1 MNEMDKSVRYRLRIL
16 AVIALSMFAA
26 LTARLWYLQILS
38 GEEAAAVAETNILRE
53 IRVPALRGRILDIDG
68 NTLVGNRL
76 TTMVTINRREFEEAK
91 LTEDQRLEMLTE
103 IAVEVN
109 RSGLLFKV
117 SDIEEALADPS
128 FTRYDDIPVA
138 TDVDEEL
145 LIYFGERPEKF
156 PGVEVVD
163 STVRSYLYGDLA
175 GHILGWVGP
184 INDREYQSRKPPP
197 NKAYGLRDEIGK
209 AGIELMF
216 EDDLR
221 GVAGRRVV
229 EVDRLG
235 QIVREREDLFIA
247 PIPGDDV
254 YLTIDIDVQSLLE
267 RQLERTIFSQR
278 EQSPEKK
285 EDDEEDPIPYDV
297 PGGASV
303 IIDPTNGNIVAI
315 ASYPKFDPNDSI
327 GGFTRDQWASLND
340 PLNDLPMLNRAI
352 QGEYAP
358 GSTFKLFTAH
368 AAWHEGVFGVGL
380 VKNAD
385 ELWDDPGY
393 YRLQSCVGDVV
404 GSASAGGCIFRNA
417 NDAPYPQI
425 DLIRAITVSSDVY
438 FYTIGESI
446 YINPVHNETGIQD
459 AAREY
464 GMGFESG
471 IALPFEQSG
480 FLPTP
485 ENRRER
491 HEDNPLAF
499 PTGDWY
505 PGDNVNT
512 SIGQGD
518 VLVTPL
524 QLTNAYATFANNGVL
539 RSPNIALKVVTQT
552 GETIREF
559 DERILGEVEIDPEFY
574 SRALEGLLGVTTD
587 EDGTGYDAFNT
598 RNYDGVFFPL
608 EESPVAGKTGTAE
621 VRGKADTAVFAAF
634 GPVDEPQFAI
644 SVFLEEAG
652 FGSRSAAPLVARVME
667 KLVTGTV
674 EEAPTAA
681 VSYARSAALP
691 LCLEWLEWLDS
702 DQLSN
707 VGGSNSAVGADTG
720 PVLEANGEVRVR
732 GEVIDC
738 TALLEDNGIT
748 VSIQ

>member
-1 MNEMDKSVRYRLRIL
+1 MDKTFRYRLRIL

-26 LTARLWYLQILS
+26 LTARLWFLQVLS

-53 IRVPALRGRILDIDG
+53 IRVPALRGNILDVEG
-68 NTLVGNRL
+68 RTLVGNRL
-76 TTMVTINRREFEEAK
+76 TTMVTINRRELEEAE
-91 LTEDQRLEMLTE
+91 LTEDERLEMLTE

-109 RSGLLFKV
+109 RSGLLLKV
-117 SDIEEALADPS
+117 TDIESALSDPS
-128 FTRYDDIPVA
+128 FTRYDDIPIA

-175 GHILGWVGP
+175 GHVLGWVGP
-184 INDREYQSRKPPP
+184 INDREYETRRPPP
-197 NKAYGLRDEIGK
+197 NKAYGIRDEIGK

-254 YLTIDIDVQSLLE
+254 YLTIDIDLQYLLE
-267 RQLERTIFSQR
+267 QQLERTIFSQR
-278 EQSPEKK
+278 EVEPEKD
-285 EDDEEDPIPYDV
+285 EDEEEDPLPFDV

-303 IIDPTNGNIVAI
+303 ILDPRNGDVLAVT
-315 ASYPKFDPNDSI
+315 SYPKFDPNDSI
-327 GGFTRDQWASLND
+327 GGFSREQWESLND
-340 PLNDLPMLNRAI
+340 PLNDLPMFNRAV

-368 AAWHEGVFGVGL
+368 AAWHENVFGVGL
-380 VKNAD
+380 VKDAD

-393 YRLQSCVGDVV
+393 YRLQSCVGDTND
-404 GSASAGGCIFRNA
+404 SASAGGCMFRNA

-425 DLIRAITVSSDVY
+425 DLVRAITVSSDVY

-446 YINPVHNETGIQD
+446 YINPLHNETGIQD
-459 AAREY
+459 AAAAY
-464 GMGFESG
+464 GMGSESG
-471 IALPFEQSG
+471 IALPYEQAG

-485 ENRRER
+485 QNRQER
-491 HEDNPLAF
+491 HENNPIAF
-499 PTGDWY
+499 PNGEWY

-524 QLTNAYATFANNGVL
+524 QLANAYATFANNGTL
-539 RSPNIALKVVTQT
+539 RSPNIALRVETQT
-552 GETIREF
+552 GELVREF
-559 DERILGEVEIDPEFY
+559 GERVLGEVEIDPEFRT
-574 SRALEGLLGVTTD
+574 RALEGLLGVTTD
-587 EDGTGYDAFNT
+587 EDGTGYDAFNS
-598 RNYDGVFFPL
+598 RNFDGVFFPL
-608 EESPVAGKTGTAE
+608 ADSPVAGKTGTAE

-634 GPVDEPQFAI
+634 GPVEEPAYVMVTI
-644 SVFLEEAG
+644 LEEAG
-652 FGSRSAAPLVARVME
+652 FGSRSAAPQVARVL
-667 KLVTGTV
+667 KQIATDSV
-674 EEAPTAA
+674 EDAPTAA

-691 LCLEWLEWLDS
+691 LCLEWLEWLS
-702 DQLSN
+702 TDQLSN
-707 VGGSNSAVGADTG
+707 VGSSNSNSESG

-732 GEVIDC
+732 GEVINC
-738 TALLEDNGIT
+738 EELLLDNGIT

>member
-1 MNEMDKSVRYRLRIL
+1 MDKTFRYRLRIL

-26 LTARLWYLQILS
+26 LTARLWFLQVLS

-53 IRVPALRGRILDIDG
+53 IRVPALRGNILDVEG
-68 NTLVGNRL
+68 RTLVGNRL
-76 TTMVTINRREFEEAK
+76 TTMVTINRRELEEAE
-91 LTEDQRLEMLTE
+91 LTEDERLEMLTE

-109 RSGLLFKV
+109 RSGLLLKV
-117 SDIEEALADPS
+117 TDIESALSDPS
-128 FTRYDDIPVA
+128 FTRYDDIPIA

-175 GHILGWVGP
+175 GHVLGWVGP
-184 INDREYQSRKPPP
+184 INDREYETRRPPP
-197 NKAYGLRDEIGK
+197 NKAYGIRDEIGK

-254 YLTIDIDVQSLLE
+254 YLTIDIDLQYLLE
-267 RQLERTIFSQR
+267 QQLERTIFSQR
-278 EQSPEKK
+278 EVEPEKD
-285 EDDEEDPIPYDV
+285 EDEEEDPLPFDV

-303 IIDPTNGNIVAI
+303 ILDPRNGDVLAVT
-315 ASYPKFDPNDSI
+315 SYPKFDPNDSI
-327 GGFTRDQWASLND
+327 GGFSREQWESLND
-340 PLNDLPMLNRAI
+340 PLNDLPMFNRAV

-368 AAWHEGVFGVGL
+368 AAWHENVFGVGL
-380 VKNAD
+380 VKDAD

-393 YRLQSCVGDVV
+393 YRLQSCVGDTND
-404 GSASAGGCIFRNA
+404 SASAGGCMFRNA

-425 DLIRAITVSSDVY
+425 DLVRAITVSSDVY

-446 YINPVHNETGIQD
+446 YINPLHNETGIQD
-459 AAREY
+459 AAAAY
-464 GMGFESG
+464 GMGSETG
-471 IALPFEQSG
+471 IALPYEQAG

-485 ENRRER
+485 QNRQER
-491 HEDNPLAF
+491 HENNPIAF
-499 PTGDWY
+499 PNGEWY

-524 QLTNAYATFANNGVL
+524 QLANAYATFANNGTL
-539 RSPNIALKVVTQT
+539 RSPNIALRVETQT
-552 GETIREF
+552 GELVREF
-559 DERILGEVEIDPEFY
+559 GERVLGEIEIDPEFRT
-574 SRALEGLLGVTTD
+574 RALEGLLGVTTD
-587 EDGTGYDAFNT
+587 EDGTGYDAFNS
-598 RNYDGVFFPL
+598 RNFDGVFFPL
-608 EESPVAGKTGTAE
+608 ADSPVAGKTGTAE

-634 GPVDEPQFAI
+634 GPVEEPAYVMVTI
-644 SVFLEEAG
+644 LEEAG
-652 FGSRSAAPLVARVME
+652 FGSRSAAPQVARVL
-667 KLVTGTV
+667 KQIATDSV
-674 EEAPTAA
+674 EDAPTAA

-691 LCLEWLEWLDS
+691 LCLEWLEWLS
-702 DQLSN
+702 TDQLSN
-707 VGGSNSAVGADTG
+707 VGSSNSNSESG

-732 GEVIDC
+732 GEVINC
-738 TALLEDNGIT
+738 EELLLDNGIT
-748 VSIQ
+748 VSIP

>member
-1 MNEMDKSVRYRLRIL
+1 MDKTFRYRLRIL

-26 LTARLWYLQILS
+26 LTARLWFLQVLS

-53 IRVPALRGRILDIDG
+53 IRVPALRGNILDVEG
-68 NTLVGNRL
+68 RTLVGNRL
-76 TTMVTINRREFEEAK
+76 TTMVTINRRELEEAE
-91 LTEDQRLEMLTE
+91 LTEDERLEMLTE

-109 RSGLLFKV
+109 RSGLLLKV
-117 SDIEEALADPS
+117 TDIESALSDPS
-128 FTRYDDIPVA
+128 FTRYDDIPIA

-175 GHILGWVGP
+175 GHVLGWVGP
-184 INDREYQSRKPPP
+184 INDREYETRRPPP
-197 NKAYGLRDEIGK
+197 NKAYGIRDEIGK

-254 YLTIDIDVQSLLE
+254 YLTIDIDLQYLLE
-267 RQLERTIFSQR
+267 QQLERTIFSQR
-278 EQSPEKK
+278 EVEPEKD
-285 EDDEEDPIPYDV
+285 EDEEEDPLPFDV

-303 IIDPTNGNIVAI
+303 ILDPRNGDVLAI
-315 ASYPKFDPNDSI
+315 TSYPKFDPNDSI
-327 GGFTRDQWASLND
+327 GGFSREQWESLND
-340 PLNDLPMLNRAI
+340 PLNDLPMFNRAV

-368 AAWHEGVFGVGL
+368 AAWHENVFGVGL
-380 VKNAD
+380 VKDAD

-393 YRLQSCVGDVV
+393 YRLQSCVGDTND
-404 GSASAGGCIFRNA
+404 SASAGGCMFRNA

-425 DLIRAITVSSDVY
+425 DLVRAITVSSDVY

-446 YINPVHNETGIQD
+446 YINPLHNETGIQD
-459 AAREY
+459 AAAAY
-464 GMGFESG
+464 GMGSETG
-471 IALPFEQSG
+471 IALPYEQAG

-485 ENRRER
+485 QNRQER
-491 HEDNPLAF
+491 HENNPIAF
-499 PTGDWY
+499 PNGEWY

-524 QLTNAYATFANNGVL
+524 QLANAYATFANNGTL
-539 RSPNIALKVVTQT
+539 RSPNIALRVETQT
-552 GETIREF
+552 GELVREF
-559 DERILGEVEIDPEFY
+559 GERVLGEVEIDPEFRT
-574 SRALEGLLGVTTD
+574 RALEGLLGVTTD
-587 EDGTGYDAFNT
+587 EDGTGYDAFNS
-598 RNYDGVFFPL
+598 RNFDGVFFPL
-608 EESPVAGKTGTAE
+608 ADSPVAGKTGTAE

-634 GPVDEPQFAI
+634 GPVEEPAYVMVTI
-644 SVFLEEAG
+644 LEEAG
-652 FGSRSAAPLVARVME
+652 FGSRSAAPQVARVL
-667 KLVTGTV
+667 KQIATDSV
-674 EEAPTAA
+674 EDAPTAA

-691 LCLEWLEWLDS
+691 LCLEWLEWLS
-702 DQLSN
+702 TDQLSN
-707 VGGSNSAVGADTG
+707 VGSSNSNSESG

-732 GEVIDC
+732 GEVINC
-738 TALLEDNGIT
+738 EELLLDNGIT

>member
-1 MNEMDKSVRYRLRIL
+1 MNEMDKNVRYRLRIL
-16 AVIALSMFAA
+16 AVIALAMFAA

-156 PGVEVVD
+156 PGIEVVD

-184 INDREYQSRKPPP
+184 INDREYESRKPPP

-315 ASYPKFDPNDSI
+315 AS
-327 GGFTRDQWASLND
+327 
-340 PLNDLPMLNRAI
+340 
-352 QGEYAP
+352 
-358 GSTFKLFTAH
+358 
-368 AAWHEGVFGVGL
+368 
-380 VKNAD
+380 
-385 ELWDDPGY
+385 
-393 YRLQSCVGDVV
+393 
-404 GSASAGGCIFRNA
+404 
-417 NDAPYPQI
+417 
-425 DLIRAITVSSDVY
+425 
-438 FYTIGESI
+438 
-446 YINPVHNETGIQD
+446 
-459 AAREY
+459 
-464 GMGFESG
+464 
-471 IALPFEQSG
+471 
-480 FLPTP
+480 
-485 ENRRER
+485 
-491 HEDNPLAF
+491 
-499 PTGDWY
+499 
-505 PGDNVNT
+505 
-512 SIGQGD
+512 
-518 VLVTPL
+518 
-524 QLTNAYATFANNGVL
+524 
-539 RSPNIALKVVTQT
+539 
-552 GETIREF
+552 
-559 DERILGEVEIDPEFY
+559 
-574 SRALEGLLGVTTD
+574 
-587 EDGTGYDAFNT
+587 
-598 RNYDGVFFPL
+598 
-608 EESPVAGKTGTAE
+608 
-621 VRGKADTAVFAAF
+621 
-634 GPVDEPQFAI
+634 
-644 SVFLEEAG
+644 
-652 FGSRSAAPLVARVME
+652 
-667 KLVTGTV
+667 
-674 EEAPTAA
+674 
-681 VSYARSAALP
+681 
-691 LCLEWLEWLDS
+691 
-702 DQLSN
+702 
-707 VGGSNSAVGADTG
+707 
-720 PVLEANGEVRVR
+720 
-732 GEVIDC
+732 
-738 TALLEDNGIT
+738 
-748 VSIQ
+748 

>member
-156 PGVEVVD
+156 PGIKVVD

-184 INDREYQSRKPPP
+184 INDREYESRKPPP

-327 GGFTRDQWASLND
+327 GGFTRDEWASLND

-446 YINPVHNETGIQD
+446 YINPIHNETGIQD

-552 GETIREF
+552 GETVREF

-634 GPVDEPQFAI
+634 GPVDEPRFAM

-652 FGSRSAAPLVARVME
+652 FGSRSAAPFVARVME

>member
-1 MNEMDKSVRYRLRIL
+1 
-16 AVIALSMFAA
+16 
-26 LTARLWYLQILS
+26 
-38 GEEAAAVAETNILRE
+38 
-53 IRVPALRGRILDIDG
+53 
-68 NTLVGNRL
+68 
-76 TTMVTINRREFEEAK
+76 
-91 LTEDQRLEMLTE
+91 
-103 IAVEVN
+103 
-109 RSGLLFKV
+109 
-117 SDIEEALADPS
+117 
-128 FTRYDDIPVA
+128 
-138 TDVDEEL
+138 
-145 LIYFGERPEKF
+145 
-156 PGVEVVD
+156 
-163 STVRSYLYGDLA
+163 
-175 GHILGWVGP
+175 
-184 INDREYQSRKPPP
+184 
-197 NKAYGLRDEIGK
+197 
-209 AGIELMF
+209 
-216 EDDLR
+216 
-221 GVAGRRVV
+221 
-229 EVDRLG
+229 
-235 QIVREREDLFIA
+235 
-247 PIPGDDV
+247 
-254 YLTIDIDVQSLLE
+254 
-267 RQLERTIFSQR
+267 
-278 EQSPEKK
+278 
-285 EDDEEDPIPYDV
+285 
-297 PGGASV
+297 
-303 IIDPTNGNIVAI
+303 
-315 ASYPKFDPNDSI
+315 
-327 GGFTRDQWASLND
+327 
-340 PLNDLPMLNRAI
+340 
-352 QGEYAP
+352 
-358 GSTFKLFTAH
+358 
-368 AAWHEGVFGVGL
+368 
-380 VKNAD
+380 
-385 ELWDDPGY
+385 
-393 YRLQSCVGDVV
+393 
-404 GSASAGGCIFRNA
+404 
-417 NDAPYPQI
+417 
-425 DLIRAITVSSDVY
+425 
-438 FYTIGESI
+438 
-446 YINPVHNETGIQD
+446 
-459 AAREY
+459 
-464 GMGFESG
+464 MGFESG

-552 GETIREF
+552 GETVREF

>member
-327 GGFTRDQWASLND
+327 GGFTRDEWASLND

-464 GMGFESG
+464 GMGFETG

-552 GETIREF
+552 GETVREF

-634 GPVDEPQFAI
+634 GPVDEPRFAM

-652 FGSRSAAPLVARVME
+652 FGSRSAAPFVARVME

>member
-1 MNEMDKSVRYRLRIL
+1 MDKTFRYRLRIL

-26 LTARLWYLQILS
+26 LTARLWFLQVLS

-53 IRVPALRGRILDIDG
+53 IRVPALRGNILDVEG
-68 NTLVGNRL
+68 RTLVGNRL
-76 TTMVTINRREFEEAK
+76 TTMVTINRRELEEAE
-91 LTEDQRLEMLTE
+91 LTEDERLEMLTE

-109 RSGLLFKV
+109 RSGLLLKV
-117 SDIEEALADPS
+117 TDIESALSDPS
-128 FTRYDDIPVA
+128 FTRYDDIPIA

-175 GHILGWVGP
+175 GHVLGWVGP
-184 INDREYQSRKPPP
+184 INDREYETRRPPP
-197 NKAYGLRDEIGK
+197 NKAYGIRDEIGK

-254 YLTIDIDVQSLLE
+254 YLTIDIDLQYLLE
-267 RQLERTIFSQR
+267 QQLERTIFSQR
-278 EQSPEKK
+278 EVEPEKD
-285 EDDEEDPIPYDV
+285 EDEEEDPLPFDV

-303 IIDPTNGNIVAI
+303 ILDPRNGDVLAVT
-315 ASYPKFDPNDSI
+315 SYPKFDPNDSI
-327 GGFTRDQWASLND
+327 GGFSREQWESLND
-340 PLNDLPMLNRAI
+340 PLNDLPMFNRAV

-368 AAWHEGVFGVGL
+368 AAWHENVFGVGL
-380 VKNAD
+380 VKDAD

-393 YRLQSCVGDVV
+393 YRLQSCVGDTND
-404 GSASAGGCIFRNA
+404 SASAGGCMFRNA

-425 DLIRAITVSSDVY
+425 DLVRAITVSSDVY

-446 YINPVHNETGIQD
+446 YINPLHNETGIQD
-459 AAREY
+459 AAAAY
-464 GMGFESG
+464 GMGSETG
-471 IALPFEQSG
+471 IALPYEQAG

-485 ENRRER
+485 QNRQER
-491 HEDNPLAF
+491 HENNPIAF
-499 PTGDWY
+499 PNGEWY

-524 QLTNAYATFANNGVL
+524 QLANAYATFANNGTL
-539 RSPNIALKVVTQT
+539 RSPNIALRVETQT
-552 GETIREF
+552 GELVREF
-559 DERILGEVEIDPEFY
+559 GERVLGEVEIDPEFRT
-574 SRALEGLLGVTTD
+574 RALEGLLGVTTD
-587 EDGTGYDAFNT
+587 EDGTGYDAFNS
-598 RNYDGVFFPL
+598 RNFDGVFFPL
-608 EESPVAGKTGTAE
+608 ADSPVAGKTGTAE

-634 GPVDEPQFAI
+634 GPVEEPAYVMVTI
-644 SVFLEEAG
+644 LEEAG
-652 FGSRSAAPLVARVME
+652 FGSRSAAPQVARVL
-667 KLVTGTV
+667 KQIATDSV
-674 EEAPTAA
+674 EDAPTAA

-691 LCLEWLEWLDS
+691 LCLEWLEWLS
-702 DQLSN
+702 TDQLSN
-707 VGGSNSAVGADTG
+707 VGSSNSNSESG

-732 GEVIDC
+732 GEVINC
-738 TALLEDNGIT
+738 EELLLDNGIT

>member
-1 MNEMDKSVRYRLRIL
+1 MDKTFRYRLRIL

-26 LTARLWYLQILS
+26 LTARLWFLQVLS

-53 IRVPALRGRILDIDG
+53 IRVPALRGNILDVEG
-68 NTLVGNRL
+68 RTLVGNRL
-76 TTMVTINRREFEEAK
+76 TTMVTINRRELEEAE
-91 LTEDQRLEMLTE
+91 LTEDERLEMLTE

-109 RSGLLFKV
+109 RSGLLLKV
-117 SDIEEALADPS
+117 TDIESALSDPS
-128 FTRYDDIPVA
+128 FTRYDDIPIA

-156 PGVEVVD
+156 PGVKVVD

-175 GHILGWVGP
+175 GHVLGWVGP
-184 INDREYQSRKPPP
+184 INDREYETRRPPP
-197 NKAYGLRDEIGK
+197 NKAYGIRDEIGK

-254 YLTIDIDVQSLLE
+254 YLTIDIDLQYLLE
-267 RQLERTIFSQR
+267 QQLERTIFSQR
-278 EQSPEKK
+278 EVEPEKD
-285 EDDEEDPIPYDV
+285 EDEEEDPLPFDV

-303 IIDPTNGNIVAI
+303 ILDPRNGDVLAVT
-315 ASYPKFDPNDSI
+315 SYPKFDPNDSI
-327 GGFTRDQWASLND
+327 GGFSREQWESLND
-340 PLNDLPMLNRAI
+340 PLNDLPMFNRAV

-368 AAWHEGVFGVGL
+368 AAWHENVFGVGL
-380 VKNAD
+380 VKDAD

-393 YRLQSCVGDVV
+393 YRLQSCVGDTND
-404 GSASAGGCIFRNA
+404 SASAGGCMFRNA

-425 DLIRAITVSSDVY
+425 DLVRAITVSSDVY

-446 YINPVHNETGIQD
+446 YINPLHNETGIQD
-459 AAREY
+459 AAAAY
-464 GMGFESG
+464 GMGSETG
-471 IALPFEQSG
+471 IALPYEQAG

-485 ENRRER
+485 QNRQER
-491 HEDNPLAF
+491 HENNPIAF
-499 PTGDWY
+499 PNGEWY

-524 QLTNAYATFANNGVL
+524 QLANAYATFANNGTL
-539 RSPNIALKVVTQT
+539 RSPNIALRVETQT
-552 GETIREF
+552 GELVREF
-559 DERILGEVEIDPEFY
+559 GERVLGEVEIDPEFRT
-574 SRALEGLLGVTTD
+574 RALEGLLGVTTD
-587 EDGTGYDAFNT
+587 EDGTGYDAFNS
-598 RNYDGVFFPL
+598 RNFDGVFFPL
-608 EESPVAGKTGTAE
+608 ADSPVAGKTGTAE

-634 GPVDEPQFAI
+634 GPVEEPAYVMVTI
-644 SVFLEEAG
+644 LEEAG
-652 FGSRSAAPLVARVME
+652 FGSRSAAPQVARVL
-667 KLVTGTV
+667 KQIATDSV
-674 EEAPTAA
+674 EDAPTAA

-691 LCLEWLEWLDS
+691 LCLEWLEWLS
-702 DQLSN
+702 TDQLSN
-707 VGGSNSAVGADTG
+707 VGSSNSNSESG

-732 GEVIDC
+732 GEVINC
-738 TALLEDNGIT
+738 EELLLDNGIT

>member
-1 MNEMDKSVRYRLRIL
+1 MDKTFRYRLRIL

-26 LTARLWYLQILS
+26 LTARLWFLQVLS

-53 IRVPALRGRILDIDG
+53 IRVPALRGNILDVEG
-68 NTLVGNRL
+68 RTLVGNRL
-76 TTMVTINRREFEEAK
+76 TTMVTINRRELEEAE
-91 LTEDQRLEMLTE
+91 LTEDERLEMLTE

-109 RSGLLFKV
+109 RSGLLLKV
-117 SDIEEALADPS
+117 TDIESALSDPS
-128 FTRYDDIPVA
+128 FTRYDDIPIA

-175 GHILGWVGP
+175 GHVLGWVGP
-184 INDREYQSRKPPP
+184 INDREYETRRPPP
-197 NKAYGLRDEIGK
+197 NKAYGIRDEIGK

-254 YLTIDIDVQSLLE
+254 YLTIDIDLQYLLE
-267 RQLERTIFSQR
+267 QQLERTIFSQR
-278 EQSPEKK
+278 EVEPEKD
-285 EDDEEDPIPYDV
+285 EDEEEDPLPFDV

-303 IIDPTNGNIVAI
+303 ILDPRNGDVLAVT
-315 ASYPKFDPNDSI
+315 SYPKFDPNDSI
-327 GGFTRDQWASLND
+327 GGFSREQWESLND
-340 PLNDLPMLNRAI
+340 PLNDLPMFNRAV

-368 AAWHEGVFGVGL
+368 AAWHENVFGVGL
-380 VKNAD
+380 VKDAD

-393 YRLQSCVGDVV
+393 YRLQSCVGDTND
-404 GSASAGGCIFRNA
+404 SASAGGCMFRNA

-425 DLIRAITVSSDVY
+425 DLVRAITVSSDVY

-446 YINPVHNETGIQD
+446 YINPLHNETGIQD
-459 AAREY
+459 AAAAY
-464 GMGFESG
+464 GMGSETG
-471 IALPFEQSG
+471 IALPYEQAG

-485 ENRRER
+485 QNRQER
-491 HEDNPLAF
+491 HENNPIAF
-499 PTGDWY
+499 PNGEWY

-524 QLTNAYATFANNGVL
+524 QLANAYATFANNGTL
-539 RSPNIALKVVTQT
+539 RSPNIALRVETQT
-552 GETIREF
+552 GELVREF
-559 DERILGEVEIDPEFY
+559 GERVLGEIEIDPEFRT
-574 SRALEGLLGVTTD
+574 RALEGLLGVTTD
-587 EDGTGYDAFNT
+587 EDGTGYDAFNS
-598 RNYDGVFFPL
+598 RNFDGVFFPL
-608 EESPVAGKTGTAE
+608 ADSPVAGKTGTAE
-621 VRGKADTAVFAAF
+621 VRGKADSAVFAAF
-634 GPVDEPQFAI
+634 GPVEEPAYVMVTI
-644 SVFLEEAG
+644 LEEAG
-652 FGSRSAAPLVARVME
+652 FGSRSAAPQVARVL
-667 KLVTGTV
+667 KQIATDSV
-674 EEAPTAA
+674 EDAPTAA

-691 LCLEWLEWLDS
+691 LCLEWLEWLS
-702 DQLSN
+702 TDQLSN
-707 VGGSNSAVGADTG
+707 VGSSNSNSESG

-732 GEVIDC
+732 GEVINC
-738 TALLEDNGIT
+738 EELLLDNGIT

>member
-327 GGFTRDQWASLND
+327 GGFTRDEWASLND

-464 GMGFESG
+464 GMGFETG

-491 HEDNPLAF
+491 HEANPLAF

>member
-1 MNEMDKSVRYRLRIL
+1 
-16 AVIALSMFAA
+16 MFAA
-26 LTARLWYLQILS
+26 LTARLWFLQVLS

-53 IRVPALRGRILDIDG
+53 IRVPALRGNILDVEG
-68 NTLVGNRL
+68 RTLVGNRL
-76 TTMVTINRREFEEAK
+76 TTMVTINRRELEEAE
-91 LTEDQRLEMLTE
+91 LTEDERLEMLTE

-109 RSGLLFKV
+109 RSGLLLKV
-117 SDIEEALADPS
+117 SDIESALSDPS
-128 FTRYDDIPVA
+128 FTRYDDIPIA

-175 GHILGWVGP
+175 GHVLGWVGP
-184 INDREYQSRKPPP
+184 INDREYQTRRPPP
-197 NKAYGLRDEIGK
+197 NKAYGIRDEIGK

-254 YLTIDIDVQSLLE
+254 YLTIDIDLQYLLE
-267 RQLERTIFSQR
+267 QQLERTIFSQR
-278 EQSPEKK
+278 EVEPEKD
-285 EDDEEDPIPYDV
+285 EDDEEDPLPFDV

-303 IIDPTNGNIVAI
+303 ILDPRNGDVLAI

-327 GGFTRDQWASLND
+327 GGFSREQWESLND
-340 PLNDLPMLNRAI
+340 PLNDLPMFNRAV

-368 AAWHEGVFGVGL
+368 AAWHENVFGVGL
-380 VKNAD
+380 VKDAD

-393 YRLQSCVGDVV
+393 YRLQSCVGDTND
-404 GSASAGGCIFRNA
+404 SASAGGCMFRNA

-425 DLIRAITVSSDVY
+425 DLVRAITVSSDVY

-446 YINPVHNETGIQD
+446 YINPLHNETGIQD
-459 AAREY
+459 AAAEY
-464 GMGFESG
+464 GMGSESG
-471 IALPFEQSG
+471 IALPYEQAG

-485 ENRRER
+485 QNRLER
-491 HEDNPLAF
+491 HENNPIAF
-499 PTGDWY
+499 PNGEWY

-524 QLTNAYATFANNGVL
+524 QLANAYATFANNGTL
-539 RSPNIALKVVTQT
+539 RSPNIALRVETQT
-552 GETIREF
+552 GELIREF
-559 DERILGEVEIDPEFY
+559 GERILGEVEIDPEFRI
-574 SRALEGLLGVTTD
+574 RALEGLLGVTTD
-587 EDGTGYDAFNT
+587 EDGTGYDAFNS
-598 RNYDGVFFPL
+598 RNFDGVFFPL
-608 EESPVAGKTGTAE
+608 ADSSVAGKTGTAE
-621 VRGKADTAVFAAF
+621 VRGKADSALFAAF
-634 GPVDEPQFAI
+634 GPVEEPAY
-644 SVFLEEAG
+644 VMVAVLEEAG
-652 FGSRSAAPLVARVME
+652 FGSRSAAPLVARVL
-667 KLVTGTV
+667 KQIATNSV
-674 EEAPTAA
+674 EDAPTAS

-691 LCLEWLEWLDS
+691 LCLEWLEWLSTDR
-702 DQLSN
+702 LSN
-707 VGGSNSAVGADTG
+707 VGSSNSDSETG

-732 GEVIDC
+732 GEVINC
-738 TALLEDNGIT
+738 EELLLDNGVT

>member
-1 MNEMDKSVRYRLRIL
+1 MDKNVRYRLRIL
-16 AVIALSMFAA
+16 AVVALSMFAA
-26 LTARLWYLQILS
+26 LTARLWYLQVLA

-53 IRVPALRGRILDIDG
+53 ITVPALRGRILDSEG
-68 NTLVGNRL
+68 RTLVGNRL
-76 TTMVTINRREFEEAK
+76 TTMVTVNRRELEEAK
-91 LTEDQRLEMLTE
+91 LTDDERKEMLTE

-109 RSGLLFKV
+109 RSGLLLKV
-117 SDIEEALADPS
+117 TDIEEAIADPS
-128 FTRYDDIPVA
+128 YSRYDDIPIA

-156 PGVEVVD
+156 PGVGVVD

-184 INDREYQSRKPPP
+184 INDREYENRKPPE

-209 AGIELMF
+209 AGVELMF

-221 GVAGRRVV
+221 GVSGRRVV

-235 QIVREREDLFIA
+235 QVVREREDLFIA

-254 YLTIDIDVQSLLE
+254 YLTIDIDIQSLLE

-278 EQSPEKK
+278 EERPEKK
-285 EDDEEDPIPYDV
+285 EDEEEDPLPYDV

-303 IIDPTNGNIVAI
+303 IMDPSNGNILAI
-315 ASYPKFDPNDSI
+315 TSYPRFDPNDSI
-327 GGFTRDQWASLND
+327 GGFTREEWATLND

-380 VKNAD
+380 VKDAD

-393 YRLQSCVGDVV
+393 YRLQSCVGDVDD
-404 GSASAGGCIFRNA
+404 SASAGGCIFRNA

-425 DLIRAITVSSDVY
+425 DLVRAITVSSDVY

-446 YINPVHNETGIQD
+446 YINPLHNGNGIQE
-459 AAREY
+459 AANAY

-471 IALPFEQSG
+471 VALPFEQSG
-480 FLPTP
+480 FMPTP
-485 ENRRER
+485 ENRKDR
-491 HEDNPLAF
+491 HENNPIAF
-499 PTGDWY
+499 PTSDWY

-524 QLTNAYATFANNGVL
+524 QLTNAYATFANDGTL
-539 RSPNIALKVVTQT
+539 RSPNIALKVITQT
-552 GETIREF
+552 GEIVREF
-559 DERILGEVEIDPEFY
+559 GERILGEVQIDPEFR
-574 SRALEGLLGVTTD
+574 SRALDGLLGVTTD
-587 EDGTGYDAFNT
+587 EDGTGYDAFNS

-608 EESPVAGKTGTAE
+608 EESPIAGKTGTAE
-621 VRGKADTAVFAAF
+621 VRGKDDTAVFAAF
-634 GPVDEPQFAI
+634 GPIEEPLFAM

-667 KLVTGTV
+667 KLVTETV
-674 EEAPTAA
+674 EDAPTAA

-691 LCLEWLEWLDS
+691 LCMEWLEWLNS
-702 DQLSN
+702 DRLSN
-707 VGGSNSAVGADTG
+707 VGGNNSGIGADTG

-732 GEVIDC
+732 GEVINC
-738 TALLEDNGIT
+738 EELLLDNGIT
-748 VSIQ
+748 VNIQ

>member
-156 PGVEVVD
+156 PGIKVVD

-327 GGFTRDQWASLND
+327 GGFTRDEWASLND

>member
-1 MNEMDKSVRYRLRIL
+1 MDKTFRYRLRIL

-26 LTARLWYLQILS
+26 LTARLWFLQVLS

-53 IRVPALRGRILDIDG
+53 IRVPALRGNILDVEG
-68 NTLVGNRL
+68 RTLVGNRL
-76 TTMVTINRREFEEAK
+76 TTMVTINRRELEEAE
-91 LTEDQRLEMLTE
+91 LTEDERLEMLTE

-109 RSGLLFKV
+109 RSGLLLKV
-117 SDIEEALADPS
+117 TDIESALSDPS
-128 FTRYDDIPVA
+128 FTRYDDIPIA

-175 GHILGWVGP
+175 GHVLGWVGP
-184 INDREYQSRKPPP
+184 INDREYETRRPPP
-197 NKAYGLRDEIGK
+197 NKAYGIRDEIGK

-254 YLTIDIDVQSLLE
+254 YLTIDIDLQYLLE
-267 RQLERTIFSQR
+267 QQLERTIFSQR
-278 EQSPEKK
+278 EVEPEKD
-285 EDDEEDPIPYDV
+285 EDEEEDPLPFDV

-303 IIDPTNGNIVAI
+303 ILDPRNGDVLAVT
-315 ASYPKFDPNDSI
+315 SYPKFDPNDSI
-327 GGFTRDQWASLND
+327 GGFSREQWESLND
-340 PLNDLPMLNRAI
+340 PLNDLPMFNRAV

-368 AAWHEGVFGVGL
+368 AAWHENVFGVGL
-380 VKNAD
+380 VKDAD

-393 YRLQSCVGDVV
+393 YRLQSCVGDTND
-404 GSASAGGCIFRNA
+404 SASAGGCMFRNA

-425 DLIRAITVSSDVY
+425 DLVRAITVSSDVY

-446 YINPVHNETGIQD
+446 YINPLHNETGIQD
-459 AAREY
+459 AAAAY
-464 GMGFESG
+464 GMGSESG
-471 IALPFEQSG
+471 IALPYEQAG

-485 ENRRER
+485 QNRQER
-491 HEDNPLAF
+491 HENNPIAF
-499 PTGDWY
+499 PNGEWY

-524 QLTNAYATFANNGVL
+524 QLANAYATFANNGTL
-539 RSPNIALKVVTQT
+539 RSPNIALRVETQT
-552 GETIREF
+552 GELVREF
-559 DERILGEVEIDPEFY
+559 GERVLGEIEIDPEFRT
-574 SRALEGLLGVTTD
+574 RALEGLLGVTTD
-587 EDGTGYDAFNT
+587 EDGTGYDAFNS
-598 RNYDGVFFPL
+598 RNFDGVFFPL
-608 EESPVAGKTGTAE
+608 ADSPVAGKTGTAE

-634 GPVDEPQFAI
+634 GPVEEPAYVMVTI
-644 SVFLEEAG
+644 LEEAG
-652 FGSRSAAPLVARVME
+652 FGSRSAAPQVARVL
-667 KLVTGTV
+667 KQIATDSV
-674 EEAPTAA
+674 EDAPTAA

-691 LCLEWLEWLDS
+691 LCLEWLEWLS
-702 DQLSN
+702 TDQLSN
-707 VGGSNSAVGADTG
+707 VGSSNSNSESG

-732 GEVIDC
+732 GEVINC
-738 TALLEDNGIT
+738 EELLLDNGIT

>member
-1 MNEMDKSVRYRLRIL
+1 MDKTFRYRLRIL

-26 LTARLWYLQILS
+26 LTARLWFLQVLS

-53 IRVPALRGRILDIDG
+53 IRVPALRGNILDVEG
-68 NTLVGNRL
+68 RTLVGNRL
-76 TTMVTINRREFEEAK
+76 TTMVTINRRELEEAE
-91 LTEDQRLEMLTE
+91 LTEDERLEMLTE

-109 RSGLLFKV
+109 RSGLLLKV
-117 SDIEEALADPS
+117 SDIESALSDPS
-128 FTRYDDIPVA
+128 FTRYDDIPIA

-175 GHILGWVGP
+175 GHVLGWVGP
-184 INDREYQSRKPPP
+184 INDREYQTRRPPP
-197 NKAYGLRDEIGK
+197 NKAYGIRDEIGK

-254 YLTIDIDVQSLLE
+254 YLTIDIDLQYLLE
-267 RQLERTIFSQR
+267 QQLERTIFSQR
-278 EQSPEKK
+278 EVEPEKD
-285 EDDEEDPIPYDV
+285 EDEEEDPLPFDV

-303 IIDPTNGNIVAI
+303 ILDPRNGDVLAI

-327 GGFTRDQWASLND
+327 GGFSREQWESLND
-340 PLNDLPMLNRAI
+340 PLNDLPMFNRAV

-368 AAWHEGVFGVGL
+368 AAWHENVFGVGL
-380 VKNAD
+380 VKDAD

-393 YRLQSCVGDVV
+393 YRLQSCVGDTND
-404 GSASAGGCIFRNA
+404 SASAGGCMFRNA

-425 DLIRAITVSSDVY
+425 DLVRAITVSSDVY

-446 YINPVHNETGIQD
+446 YINPLHNETGIQD
-459 AAREY
+459 AAAEY
-464 GMGFESG
+464 GMGSESG
-471 IALPFEQSG
+471 IALPYEQAG

-485 ENRRER
+485 QNRLER
-491 HEDNPLAF
+491 HENNPIAF
-499 PTGDWY
+499 PNGEWY

-524 QLTNAYATFANNGVL
+524 QLANAYATFANNGTL
-539 RSPNIALKVVTQT
+539 RSPNIALRVETQT
-552 GETIREF
+552 GELIREF
-559 DERILGEVEIDPEFY
+559 GERILGEVEIDPEFRT
-574 SRALEGLLGVTTD
+574 RALEGLLGVTTD
-587 EDGTGYDAFNT
+587 EDGTGYDAFNS
-598 RNYDGVFFPL
+598 RNFDGVFFPL
-608 EESPVAGKTGTAE
+608 ADSPVAGKTGTAE
-621 VRGKADTAVFAAF
+621 VRGKADSALFAAF
-634 GPVDEPQFAI
+634 GPVEEPAY
-644 SVFLEEAG
+644 VMVTVLEEAG
-652 FGSRSAAPLVARVME
+652 FGSRSAAPLVARVL
-667 KLVTGTV
+667 KQIATNSV
-674 EEAPTAA
+674 EDAPTAS

-691 LCLEWLEWLDS
+691 LCLEWLEWLGTDR
-702 DQLSN
+702 LSN
-707 VGGSNSAVGADTG
+707 VGSSNSDSETG

-732 GEVIDC
+732 GEVINC
-738 TALLEDNGIT
+738 EELLLDNGVT
-748 VSIQ
+748 VSTQ

>member
-1 MNEMDKSVRYRLRIL
+1 
-16 AVIALSMFAA
+16 MFAA
-26 LTARLWYLQILS
+26 LTARLWFLQVLS

-53 IRVPALRGRILDIDG
+53 IRVPALRGNILDVEG
-68 NTLVGNRL
+68 RTLVGNRL
-76 TTMVTINRREFEEAK
+76 TTMVTINRRELEEAE
-91 LTEDQRLEMLTE
+91 LTEDERLEMLTE

-109 RSGLLFKV
+109 RSGLLLKV
-117 SDIEEALADPS
+117 SDIESALSDPS
-128 FTRYDDIPVA
+128 FTRYDDIPIA

-175 GHILGWVGP
+175 GHVLGWVGP
-184 INDREYQSRKPPP
+184 INDREYQTRRPPP
-197 NKAYGLRDEIGK
+197 NKAYGIRDEIGK

-254 YLTIDIDVQSLLE
+254 YLTIDIDLQYLLE
-267 RQLERTIFSQR
+267 QQLERTIFSQR
-278 EQSPEKK
+278 EVEPEKD
-285 EDDEEDPIPYDV
+285 EDEEEDPLPFDV

-303 IIDPTNGNIVAI
+303 ILDPRNGDVLAI

-327 GGFTRDQWASLND
+327 GGFSREQWESLND
-340 PLNDLPMLNRAI
+340 PLNDLPMFNRAV

-368 AAWHEGVFGVGL
+368 AAWHENVFGVGL
-380 VKNAD
+380 VKDAD

-393 YRLQSCVGDVV
+393 YRLQSCVGDTND
-404 GSASAGGCIFRNA
+404 SASAGGCMFRNA

-425 DLIRAITVSSDVY
+425 DLVRAITVSSDVY

-446 YINPVHNETGIQD
+446 YINPLHNETGIQD
-459 AAREY
+459 AAAEY
-464 GMGFESG
+464 GMGSESG
-471 IALPFEQSG
+471 IALPYEQAG

-485 ENRRER
+485 QNRLER
-491 HEDNPLAF
+491 HENNPIAF
-499 PTGDWY
+499 PNGEWY

-524 QLTNAYATFANNGVL
+524 QLANAYATFANNGTL
-539 RSPNIALKVVTQT
+539 RSPNIALRVETQT
-552 GETIREF
+552 GELIREF
-559 DERILGEVEIDPEFY
+559 GERILGEVEIDPEFRT
-574 SRALEGLLGVTTD
+574 RALEGLLGVTTD
-587 EDGTGYDAFNT
+587 EDGTGYDAFNS
-598 RNYDGVFFPL
+598 RNFDGVFFPL
-608 EESPVAGKTGTAE
+608 ADSPVAGKTGTAE
-621 VRGKADTAVFAAF
+621 VRGKADSALFAAF
-634 GPVDEPQFAI
+634 GPVEEPAY
-644 SVFLEEAG
+644 VMVTVLEEAG
-652 FGSRSAAPLVARVME
+652 FGSRSAAPLVARVL
-667 KLVTGTV
+667 KQIATNSV
-674 EEAPTAA
+674 EDAPTAS

-691 LCLEWLEWLDS
+691 LCLEWLEWLGTDR
-702 DQLSN
+702 LSN
-707 VGGSNSAVGADTG
+707 VGSSNSDSETG

-732 GEVIDC
+732 GEVINC
-738 TALLEDNGIT
+738 EELLLDNGVT
-748 VSIQ
+748 VSTQ

>member
-156 PGVEVVD
+156 PGIKVVD

-184 INDREYQSRKPPP
+184 INDREYESRKPPP

-315 ASYPKFDPNDSI
+315 ASFPKFDPNDSI
-327 GGFTRDQWASLND
+327 GGFTRDEWASLND

-438 FYTIGESI
+438 FYTIGESM
-446 YINPVHNETGIQD
+446 YINPIHNETGIQD

-552 GETIREF
+552 GETVREF

>member
-1 MNEMDKSVRYRLRIL
+1 
-16 AVIALSMFAA
+16 
-26 LTARLWYLQILS
+26 
-38 GEEAAAVAETNILRE
+38 
-53 IRVPALRGRILDIDG
+53 
-68 NTLVGNRL
+68 
-76 TTMVTINRREFEEAK
+76 
-91 LTEDQRLEMLTE
+91 
-103 IAVEVN
+103 
-109 RSGLLFKV
+109 
-117 SDIEEALADPS
+117 
-128 FTRYDDIPVA
+128 
-138 TDVDEEL
+138 
-145 LIYFGERPEKF
+145 
-156 PGVEVVD
+156 
-163 STVRSYLYGDLA
+163 
-175 GHILGWVGP
+175 
-184 INDREYQSRKPPP
+184 
-197 NKAYGLRDEIGK
+197 
-209 AGIELMF
+209 
-216 EDDLR
+216 
-221 GVAGRRVV
+221 
-229 EVDRLG
+229 
-235 QIVREREDLFIA
+235 
-247 PIPGDDV
+247 
-254 YLTIDIDVQSLLE
+254 
-267 RQLERTIFSQR
+267 
-278 EQSPEKK
+278 
-285 EDDEEDPIPYDV
+285 
-297 PGGASV
+297 
-303 IIDPTNGNIVAI
+303 
-315 ASYPKFDPNDSI
+315 
-327 GGFTRDQWASLND
+327 
-340 PLNDLPMLNRAI
+340 MLNRAI

-393 YRLQSCVGDVV
+393 YRLQSCVGDAE

-446 YINPVHNETGIQD
+446 YINPIHNETGIQD

-491 HEDNPLAF
+491 HEANPIAF

-524 QLTNAYATFANNGVL
+524 QLTNAYATFANNGIL
-539 RSPNIALKVVTQT
+539 RAPNIALKVVTQT
-552 GETIREF
+552 GEIVREF

-608 EESPVAGKTGTAE
+608 EDSPVAGKTGTAE

-634 GPVDEPQFAI
+634 GPVAEPKFAM

-667 KLVTGTV
+667 KLVTETV

-691 LCLEWLEWLDS
+691 LCIEWLEWLDS

-707 VGGSNSAVGADTG
+707 VGGINSALGTDTG

-738 TALLEDNGIT
+738 AVLLADNGIT
-748 VSIQ
+748 VSGQ

>member
-1 MNEMDKSVRYRLRIL
+1 
-16 AVIALSMFAA
+16 MFAA
-26 LTARLWYLQILS
+26 LTARLWFLQVLS

-53 IRVPALRGRILDIDG
+53 IRVPALRGNILDVEG
-68 NTLVGNRL
+68 RALVGNRL
-76 TTMVTINRREFEEAK
+76 TTMVTINRRELEEAE
-91 LTEDQRLEMLTE
+91 LTEDERLEMLTE

-109 RSGLLFKV
+109 RSGLLIKV
-117 SDIEEALADPS
+117 SDIESALSDPS
-128 FTRYDDIPVA
+128 FTRYDDIPIA

-175 GHILGWVGP
+175 GHVLGWVGP
-184 INDREYQSRKPPP
+184 INDREYQTRRPPP
-197 NKAYGLRDEIGK
+197 NKAYGIRDEIGK

-254 YLTIDIDVQSLLE
+254 YLTIDIDLQYLLE
-267 RQLERTIFSQR
+267 QQLERTIFSQR
-278 EQSPEKK
+278 EVEPEKD
-285 EDDEEDPIPYDV
+285 EDEEEDPLPFDV

-303 IIDPTNGNIVAI
+303 ILDPRNGDVLAI

-327 GGFTRDQWASLND
+327 GGFSREQWESLNN
-340 PLNDLPMLNRAI
+340 PLNDLPMFNRAV

-368 AAWHEGVFGVGL
+368 AAWHENVFGVGL
-380 VKNAD
+380 VKDAD

-393 YRLQSCVGDVV
+393 YRLQSCVGDAND
-404 GSASAGGCIFRNA
+404 SASAGGCMFRNA

-425 DLIRAITVSSDVY
+425 DLVRAITVSSDVY

-446 YINPVHNETGIQD
+446 YINPLHNETGIQD
-459 AAREY
+459 AAADY
-464 GMGFESG
+464 GMGSESG
-471 IALPFEQSG
+471 IALPYEQAG

-485 ENRRER
+485 QNRLER
-491 HEDNPLAF
+491 HENNPIAF
-499 PTGDWY
+499 PNGEWY

-524 QLTNAYATFANNGVL
+524 QLANAYATFANNGTL
-539 RSPNIALKVVTQT
+539 RSPNIALRVETQT
-552 GETIREF
+552 GELIREF
-559 DERILGEVEIDPEFY
+559 GERILGEVEIDPEFRI
-574 SRALEGLLGVTTD
+574 RALEGLLGVTTD
-587 EDGTGYDAFNT
+587 EDGTGYDAFNS
-598 RNYDGVFFPL
+598 RNFDGVFFPL
-608 EESPVAGKTGTAE
+608 ADSPVAGKTGTAE
-621 VRGKADTAVFAAF
+621 VRGKADSAIFAAF
-634 GPVDEPQFAI
+634 GPVEEPAYVMVTI
-644 SVFLEEAG
+644 LEEAG
-652 FGSRSAAPLVARVME
+652 FGSRSAAPHVARVLKQIATNSLE
-667 KLVTGTV
+667 D
-674 EEAPTAA
+674 APTAS

-691 LCLEWLEWLDS
+691 LCLEWLEWLSTDR
-702 DQLSN
+702 LSN
-707 VGGSNSAVGADTG
+707 VGSSNSDSETG

-732 GEVIDC
+732 GEVVNC
-738 TALLEDNGIT
+738 EELLLDNGVT
-748 VSIQ
+748 VGIQ

>member
-1 MNEMDKSVRYRLRIL
+1 MDKTFRYRLRIL

-26 LTARLWYLQILS
+26 LTARLWFLQVLS

-53 IRVPALRGRILDIDG
+53 IRVPALRGNILDVEG
-68 NTLVGNRL
+68 RTLVGNRL
-76 TTMVTINRREFEEAK
+76 TTMVTINRRELEEAE
-91 LTEDQRLEMLTE
+91 LTEDERLEMLTE

-109 RSGLLFKV
+109 RSGLLLKV
-117 SDIEEALADPS
+117 TDIESALSDPS
-128 FTRYDDIPVA
+128 FTRYDDIPIA

-175 GHILGWVGP
+175 GHVLGWVGP
-184 INDREYQSRKPPP
+184 INDREYETRRPPP
-197 NKAYGLRDEIGK
+197 NKAYGIRDEIGK

-254 YLTIDIDVQSLLE
+254 YLTIDIDLQYLLE
-267 RQLERTIFSQR
+267 QQLERTIFSQR
-278 EQSPEKK
+278 EVEPEKD
-285 EDDEEDPIPYDV
+285 EDEEEDPLPFDV

-303 IIDPTNGNIVAI
+303 ILDPRNGDVLAVT
-315 ASYPKFDPNDSI
+315 SYPKFDPNDSI
-327 GGFTRDQWASLND
+327 GGFSREQWESLND
-340 PLNDLPMLNRAI
+340 PLNDLPMFNRAV

-368 AAWHEGVFGVGL
+368 AAWHENVFGVGL
-380 VKNAD
+380 VKDAD

-393 YRLQSCVGDVV
+393 YRLQSCVGDTNDA
-404 GSASAGGCIFRNA
+404 ASAGGCMFRNA

-425 DLIRAITVSSDVY
+425 DLVRAITVSSDVY

-446 YINPVHNETGIQD
+446 YINPLHNETGIQD
-459 AAREY
+459 AAAAY
-464 GMGFESG
+464 GMGSETG
-471 IALPFEQSG
+471 IALPYEQAG

-485 ENRRER
+485 QNRQER
-491 HEDNPLAF
+491 HENNPIAF
-499 PTGDWY
+499 PNGEWY

-524 QLTNAYATFANNGVL
+524 QLANAYATFANNGTL
-539 RSPNIALKVVTQT
+539 RSPNIALRVETQT
-552 GETIREF
+552 GELVREF
-559 DERILGEVEIDPEFY
+559 GERVLGEIEIDPEFRT
-574 SRALEGLLGVTTD
+574 RALEGLLGVTTD
-587 EDGTGYDAFNT
+587 EDGTGYDAFNS
-598 RNYDGVFFPL
+598 RNFDGVFFPL
-608 EESPVAGKTGTAE
+608 ADSPVAGKTGTAE

-634 GPVDEPQFAI
+634 GPVEEPAYVMVTI
-644 SVFLEEAG
+644 LEEAG
-652 FGSRSAAPLVARVME
+652 FGSRSAAPQVARVL
-667 KLVTGTV
+667 KQIATDSV
-674 EEAPTAA
+674 EDAPTAA

-691 LCLEWLEWLDS
+691 LCLEWLEWLS
-702 DQLSN
+702 TDQLSN
-707 VGGSNSAVGADTG
+707 VGSSNSNSESG

-732 GEVIDC
+732 GEVINC
-738 TALLEDNGIT
+738 EELLLDNGIT

>member
-1 MNEMDKSVRYRLRIL
+1 MDKTFRYRLRIL

-26 LTARLWYLQILS
+26 LTARLWFLQVLS

-53 IRVPALRGRILDIDG
+53 IRVPALRGNILDVEG
-68 NTLVGNRL
+68 RTLVGNRL
-76 TTMVTINRREFEEAK
+76 TTMVTINRRELEEAE
-91 LTEDQRLEMLTE
+91 LTEDERLEMLTE

-109 RSGLLFKV
+109 RSGLLLKV
-117 SDIEEALADPS
+117 TDIESALSDPS
-128 FTRYDDIPVA
+128 FTRYDDIPIA

-175 GHILGWVGP
+175 GHVLGWVGP
-184 INDREYQSRKPPP
+184 INDREYETRRPPP
-197 NKAYGLRDEIGK
+197 NKAYGIRDEIGK

-254 YLTIDIDVQSLLE
+254 YLTIDIDLQYLLE
-267 RQLERTIFSQR
+267 QQLERTIFSQR
-278 EQSPEKK
+278 EVEPEKD
-285 EDDEEDPIPYDV
+285 EDEEEDPLPFDV

-303 IIDPTNGNIVAI
+303 ILDPRNGDVLALT
-315 ASYPKFDPNDSI
+315 SYPKFDPNDSI
-327 GGFTRDQWASLND
+327 GGFSREQWESLND
-340 PLNDLPMLNRAI
+340 PLNDLPMFNRAV

-368 AAWHEGVFGVGL
+368 AAWHENVFGVGL
-380 VKNAD
+380 VKDAD

-393 YRLQSCVGDVV
+393 YRLQSCVGDTND
-404 GSASAGGCIFRNA
+404 SASAGGCMFRNA

-425 DLIRAITVSSDVY
+425 DLVRAITVSSDVY

-446 YINPVHNETGIQD
+446 YINPLHNETGIQD
-459 AAREY
+459 AAAAY
-464 GMGFESG
+464 GMGSETG
-471 IALPFEQSG
+471 IALPYEQAG

-485 ENRRER
+485 QNRQER
-491 HEDNPLAF
+491 HENNPIAF
-499 PTGDWY
+499 PNGEWY

-524 QLTNAYATFANNGVL
+524 QLANAYATFANNGTL
-539 RSPNIALKVVTQT
+539 RSPNIALRVETQT
-552 GETIREF
+552 GELVREF
-559 DERILGEVEIDPEFY
+559 GERVLGEIEIDPEFRT
-574 SRALEGLLGVTTD
+574 RALEGLLGVTTD
-587 EDGTGYDAFNT
+587 EDGTGYDAFNS
-598 RNYDGVFFPL
+598 RNFDGVFFPL
-608 EESPVAGKTGTAE
+608 ADSPVAGKTGTAE

-634 GPVDEPQFAI
+634 GPVEEPAYVMVTI
-644 SVFLEEAG
+644 LEEAG
-652 FGSRSAAPLVARVME
+652 FGSRSAAPQVARVL
-667 KLVTGTV
+667 KQIATDSV
-674 EEAPTAA
+674 EDAPTAA

-691 LCLEWLEWLDS
+691 LCLEWLEWLS
-702 DQLSN
+702 TDQLSN
-707 VGGSNSAVGADTG
+707 VGSSNSNSESG

-732 GEVIDC
+732 GEVINC
-738 TALLEDNGIT
+738 EELLLDNGIT

>member
-156 PGVEVVD
+156 PGIEVVD

-184 INDREYQSRKPPP
+184 INDREYESRKPPP

-327 GGFTRDQWASLND
+327 GGFTRDKWASLND

-393 YRLQSCVGDVV
+393 YRLQSCVGDSG

-464 GMGFESG
+464 GMGFETG

-491 HEDNPLAF
+491 HEANPLAF

-524 QLTNAYATFANNGVL
+524 QLTNAYATFANNGTL
-539 RSPNIALKVVTQT
+539 RAPNIALKVVTQT
-552 GETIREF
+552 GETVREF

-634 GPVDEPQFAI
+634 GPADEPQFAM
-644 SVFLEEAG
+644 SVILEEAG

-667 KLVTGTV
+667 KLVTETV

>member
-1 MNEMDKSVRYRLRIL
+1 
-16 AVIALSMFAA
+16 
-26 LTARLWYLQILS
+26 
-38 GEEAAAVAETNILRE
+38 
-53 IRVPALRGRILDIDG
+53 
-68 NTLVGNRL
+68 
-76 TTMVTINRREFEEAK
+76 
-91 LTEDQRLEMLTE
+91 
-103 IAVEVN
+103 
-109 RSGLLFKV
+109 
-117 SDIEEALADPS
+117 
-128 FTRYDDIPVA
+128 
-138 TDVDEEL
+138 
-145 LIYFGERPEKF
+145 
-156 PGVEVVD
+156 
-163 STVRSYLYGDLA
+163 
-175 GHILGWVGP
+175 
-184 INDREYQSRKPPP
+184 
-197 NKAYGLRDEIGK
+197 
-209 AGIELMF
+209 
-216 EDDLR
+216 
-221 GVAGRRVV
+221 
-229 EVDRLG
+229 
-235 QIVREREDLFIA
+235 
-247 PIPGDDV
+247 
-254 YLTIDIDVQSLLE
+254 
-267 RQLERTIFSQR
+267 
-278 EQSPEKK
+278 
-285 EDDEEDPIPYDV
+285 
-297 PGGASV
+297 
-303 IIDPTNGNIVAI
+303 
-315 ASYPKFDPNDSI
+315 
-327 GGFTRDQWASLND
+327 
-340 PLNDLPMLNRAI
+340 
-352 QGEYAP
+352 
-358 GSTFKLFTAH
+358 
-368 AAWHEGVFGVGL
+368 VGL

-393 YRLQSCVGDVV
+393 YRLQSCVGDVE

-446 YINPVHNETGIQD
+446 YINSAHNETGIQD

-471 IALPFEQSG
+471 VALPFEQSG

-491 HEDNPLAF
+491 HEANPIAF

-524 QLTNAYATFANNGVL
+524 QLSNAYATFANNGTL
-539 RSPNIALKVVTQT
+539 RAPNIALKVVTQT

-559 DERILGEVEIDPEFY
+559 NERILGEVEIDPEFY

-598 RNYDGVFFPL
+598 RNYDGVYFPL
-608 EESPVAGKTGTAE
+608 EEAPVAGKTGTAE

-634 GPVDEPQFAI
+634 GPVDEPKFAM

-667 KLVTGTV
+667 KLVTETV

-707 VGGSNSAVGADTG
+707 VGGSNSAAGTDTG

-738 TALLEDNGIT
+738 GSLLADNGIT

>member
-1 MNEMDKSVRYRLRIL
+1 
-16 AVIALSMFAA
+16 MFAA
-26 LTARLWYLQILS
+26 LTARLWFLQVLS

-53 IRVPALRGRILDIDG
+53 IRVPALRGNILDVEG
-68 NTLVGNRL
+68 RALVGNRL
-76 TTMVTINRREFEEAK
+76 TTMVTINRRELEEAE
-91 LTEDQRLEMLTE
+91 LTEDERLEMLTE

-109 RSGLLFKV
+109 RSGLLIKV
-117 SDIEEALADPS
+117 SDIESALSDPS
-128 FTRYDDIPVA
+128 FTRYDDIPIA

-175 GHILGWVGP
+175 GHVLGWVGP
-184 INDREYQSRKPPP
+184 INDREYQTRRPPP
-197 NKAYGLRDEIGK
+197 NKAYGMRDEIGK

-254 YLTIDIDVQSLLE
+254 YLTIDIDLQYLLE
-267 RQLERTIFSQR
+267 QQLERTIFSQR
-278 EQSPEKK
+278 EVEPEKD
-285 EDDEEDPIPYDV
+285 EDEEEDPLPFDV

-303 IIDPTNGNIVAI
+303 ILDPRNGDVLAI

-327 GGFTRDQWASLND
+327 GGFSREQWESLND
-340 PLNDLPMLNRAI
+340 PLNDLPMFNRAV

-368 AAWHEGVFGVGL
+368 AAWHENVFGVGL
-380 VKNAD
+380 VKDAD

-393 YRLQSCVGDVV
+393 YRLQSCVGDAND
-404 GSASAGGCIFRNA
+404 SASAGGCMFRNA

-425 DLIRAITVSSDVY
+425 DLVRAITVSSDVY

-446 YINPVHNETGIQD
+446 YINPLHNETGIQD
-459 AAREY
+459 AAADY
-464 GMGFESG
+464 GMGSESG
-471 IALPFEQSG
+471 IALPYEQAG

-485 ENRRER
+485 QNRLER
-491 HEDNPLAF
+491 HENNPIAF
-499 PTGDWY
+499 PNGEWY

-524 QLTNAYATFANNGVL
+524 QLANAYATFANNGTL
-539 RSPNIALKVVTQT
+539 RSPNIALRVETQT
-552 GETIREF
+552 GELIREF
-559 DERILGEVEIDPEFY
+559 GERILGEVEIDPEFRI
-574 SRALEGLLGVTTD
+574 RALEGLLGVTTD
-587 EDGTGYDAFNT
+587 EDGTGYDAFNS
-598 RNYDGVFFPL
+598 RNFDGVFFPL
-608 EESPVAGKTGTAE
+608 ADSPVAGKTGTAE
-621 VRGKADTAVFAAF
+621 VRGKADSAIFAAF
-634 GPVDEPQFAI
+634 GPVEEPAYVMVTI
-644 SVFLEEAG
+644 LEEAG
-652 FGSRSAAPLVARVME
+652 FGSRSAAPHVARVLKQIATNSLE
-667 KLVTGTV
+667 D
-674 EEAPTAA
+674 APTAS

-691 LCLEWLEWLDS
+691 LCLEWLEWLSTDR
-702 DQLSN
+702 LSN
-707 VGGSNSAVGADTG
+707 VGSSNSDSETG

-732 GEVIDC
+732 GEVVNC
-738 TALLEDNGIT
+738 EELLLDNGVT
-748 VSIQ
+748 VGIQ

>member
-1 MNEMDKSVRYRLRIL
+1 MDKTFRYRLRIL

-26 LTARLWYLQILS
+26 LTARLWFLQVLS

-53 IRVPALRGRILDIDG
+53 IRVPALRGNILDVEG
-68 NTLVGNRL
+68 RTLVGNRL
-76 TTMVTINRREFEEAK
+76 TTMVTINRRELEEAE
-91 LTEDQRLEMLTE
+91 LTEDERLEMLTE

-109 RSGLLFKV
+109 RSGLLLKV
-117 SDIEEALADPS
+117 TDIESALSDPS
-128 FTRYDDIPVA
+128 FTRYDDIPIA

-175 GHILGWVGP
+175 GHVLGWVGP
-184 INDREYQSRKPPP
+184 INDREYETRRPPP
-197 NKAYGLRDEIGK
+197 NKAYGIRDEIGK

-254 YLTIDIDVQSLLE
+254 YLTIDIDLQYLLE
-267 RQLERTIFSQR
+267 QQLERTIFSQR
-278 EQSPEKK
+278 EVEPEKD
-285 EDDEEDPIPYDV
+285 EDEEEDPLPFDV

-303 IIDPTNGNIVAI
+303 ILDPRNGDVLAI
-315 ASYPKFDPNDSI
+315 TSYPKFDPNDSI
-327 GGFTRDQWASLND
+327 GGFSREQWESLND
-340 PLNDLPMLNRAI
+340 PLNDLPMFNRAV

-368 AAWHEGVFGVGL
+368 AAWHENVFGVGL
-380 VKNAD
+380 VKDAD

-393 YRLQSCVGDVV
+393 YRLQSCVGDTND
-404 GSASAGGCIFRNA
+404 SASAGGCMFRNA

-425 DLIRAITVSSDVY
+425 DLVRAITVSSDVY

-446 YINPVHNETGIQD
+446 YINPLHNETGIQD
-459 AAREY
+459 AAAAY
-464 GMGFESG
+464 GMGSETG
-471 IALPFEQSG
+471 IALPYEQAG

-485 ENRRER
+485 QNRQER
-491 HEDNPLAF
+491 HENNPIAF
-499 PTGDWY
+499 PNGEWY

-524 QLTNAYATFANNGVL
+524 QLANAYATFANNGTL
-539 RSPNIALKVVTQT
+539 RSPNIALRVETQT
-552 GETIREF
+552 GELVREF
-559 DERILGEVEIDPEFY
+559 GERVLGEIEIDPEFRT
-574 SRALEGLLGVTTD
+574 RALEGLLGVTTD
-587 EDGTGYDAFNT
+587 EDGTGYDAFNS
-598 RNYDGVFFPL
+598 RNFDGVFFPL
-608 EESPVAGKTGTAE
+608 ADSPVAGKTGTAE

-634 GPVDEPQFAI
+634 GPVEEPAYVMVTI
-644 SVFLEEAG
+644 LEEAG
-652 FGSRSAAPLVARVME
+652 FGSRSAAPQVARVL
-667 KLVTGTV
+667 KQIATDSV
-674 EEAPTAA
+674 EDAPTAA

-691 LCLEWLEWLDS
+691 LCLEWLEWLS
-702 DQLSN
+702 TDQLSN
-707 VGGSNSAVGADTG
+707 VGSSNSNSESG

-732 GEVIDC
+732 GEVINC
-738 TALLEDNGIT
+738 EELLLDNGIT

>member
-1 MNEMDKSVRYRLRIL
+1 MDKTFRYRLRIL

-26 LTARLWYLQILS
+26 LTARLWFLQVLS

-53 IRVPALRGRILDIDG
+53 IRVPALRGNILDVEG
-68 NTLVGNRL
+68 RTLVGNRL
-76 TTMVTINRREFEEAK
+76 TTMVTINRRELEEAE
-91 LTEDQRLEMLTE
+91 LTEDERLEMLTE

-109 RSGLLFKV
+109 RSGLLLKV
-117 SDIEEALADPS
+117 TDIESALSDPS
-128 FTRYDDIPVA
+128 FTRYDDIPIA

-175 GHILGWVGP
+175 GHVLGWVGP
-184 INDREYQSRKPPP
+184 INDREYETRRPPP
-197 NKAYGLRDEIGK
+197 NKAYGIRDEIGK

-254 YLTIDIDVQSLLE
+254 YLTIDIDLQYLLE
-267 RQLERTIFSQR
+267 QQLERTIFSQR
-278 EQSPEKK
+278 EVEPEKD
-285 EDDEEDPIPYDV
+285 EDEEEDPLPFDV

-303 IIDPTNGNIVAI
+303 ILDPRNGDVLAVT
-315 ASYPKFDPNDSI
+315 SYPKFDPNDSI
-327 GGFTRDQWASLND
+327 GGFSREQWESLND
-340 PLNDLPMLNRAI
+340 PLNDLPMFNRAV

-368 AAWHEGVFGVGL
+368 AAWHENVFGVGL
-380 VKNAD
+380 VKDAD

-393 YRLQSCVGDVV
+393 YRLQSCVGDTND
-404 GSASAGGCIFRNA
+404 SASAGGCMFRNA

-425 DLIRAITVSSDVY
+425 DLVRAITVSSDVY

-446 YINPVHNETGIQD
+446 YINPLHNETGIQD
-459 AAREY
+459 AAAAY
-464 GMGFESG
+464 GMGSETG
-471 IALPFEQSG
+471 IALPYEQAG

-485 ENRRER
+485 QNRQER
-491 HEDNPLAF
+491 HENNPVAF
-499 PTGDWY
+499 PNGEWY

-524 QLTNAYATFANNGVL
+524 QLANAYATFANNGTL
-539 RSPNIALKVVTQT
+539 RSPNIALRVETQT
-552 GETIREF
+552 GELVREF
-559 DERILGEVEIDPEFY
+559 GERVLGEVEIDPEFRT
-574 SRALEGLLGVTTD
+574 RALEGLLGVTTD
-587 EDGTGYDAFNT
+587 EDGTGYDAFNS
-598 RNYDGVFFPL
+598 RNFDGVFFPL
-608 EESPVAGKTGTAE
+608 ADSPVAGKTGTAE

-634 GPVDEPQFAI
+634 GPVEEPAYVMVTI
-644 SVFLEEAG
+644 LEEAG
-652 FGSRSAAPLVARVME
+652 FGSRSAAPQVARVL
-667 KLVTGTV
+667 KQIATDSV
-674 EEAPTAA
+674 EDAPTAA

-691 LCLEWLEWLDS
+691 LCLEWLEWLS
-702 DQLSN
+702 TDQLSN
-707 VGGSNSAVGADTG
+707 VGSSNSNSESG

-732 GEVIDC
+732 GEVINC
-738 TALLEDNGIT
+738 EELLLDNGIT
-748 VSIQ
+748 VSIP

>member
-1 MNEMDKSVRYRLRIL
+1 MDKTFRYRLRIL

-26 LTARLWYLQILS
+26 LTARLWFLQVLS

-53 IRVPALRGRILDIDG
+53 IRVPALRGNILDVEG
-68 NTLVGNRL
+68 RTLVGNRL
-76 TTMVTINRREFEEAK
+76 TTMVTINRRELEEAE
-91 LTEDQRLEMLTE
+91 LTEDERLEMLTE

-109 RSGLLFKV
+109 RSGLLLKV
-117 SDIEEALADPS
+117 TDIESALSDPS
-128 FTRYDDIPVA
+128 FTRYDDIPIA

-175 GHILGWVGP
+175 GHVLGWVGP
-184 INDREYQSRKPPP
+184 INDREYETRRPPP
-197 NKAYGLRDEIGK
+197 NKAYGIRDEIGK

-254 YLTIDIDVQSLLE
+254 YLTIDIDLQYLLE
-267 RQLERTIFSQR
+267 QQLERTIFSQR
-278 EQSPEKK
+278 EVEPEKD
-285 EDDEEDPIPYDV
+285 EDEEEDPLPFDV

-303 IIDPTNGNIVAI
+303 ILDPRNGDVLAI
-315 ASYPKFDPNDSI
+315 TSYPKFDPNDSI
-327 GGFTRDQWASLND
+327 GGFSREQWESLND
-340 PLNDLPMLNRAI
+340 PLNDLPMFNRAV

-368 AAWHEGVFGVGL
+368 AAWHENVFGVGL
-380 VKNAD
+380 VKDAD

-393 YRLQSCVGDVV
+393 YRLQSCVGDTND
-404 GSASAGGCIFRNA
+404 SASAGGCMFRNA

-425 DLIRAITVSSDVY
+425 DLVRAITVSSDVY

-446 YINPVHNETGIQD
+446 YINPLHNETGIQD
-459 AAREY
+459 AAAAY
-464 GMGFESG
+464 GMGSESG
-471 IALPFEQSG
+471 IALPYEQAG

-485 ENRRER
+485 QNRQER
-491 HEDNPLAF
+491 HENNPIAF
-499 PTGDWY
+499 PNGEWY

-524 QLTNAYATFANNGVL
+524 QLANAYATFANNGTL
-539 RSPNIALKVVTQT
+539 RSPNIALRVETQT
-552 GETIREF
+552 GELVREF
-559 DERILGEVEIDPEFY
+559 GERVLGEIEIDPEFRT
-574 SRALEGLLGVTTD
+574 RALEGLLGVTTD
-587 EDGTGYDAFNT
+587 EDGTGYDAFNS
-598 RNYDGVFFPL
+598 RNFDGVFFPL
-608 EESPVAGKTGTAE
+608 ADSPVAGKTGTAE

-634 GPVDEPQFAI
+634 GPVEEPAYVMVTI
-644 SVFLEEAG
+644 LEEAG
-652 FGSRSAAPLVARVME
+652 FGSRSAAPQVARVL
-667 KLVTGTV
+667 KQIATDSV
-674 EEAPTAA
+674 EDAPTAA

-691 LCLEWLEWLDS
+691 LCLEWLEWLS
-702 DQLSN
+702 TDQLSN
-707 VGGSNSAVGADTG
+707 VGSSNSNSESG

-732 GEVIDC
+732 GEVINC
-738 TALLEDNGIT
+738 EELLLDNGIT

>member
-1 MNEMDKSVRYRLRIL
+1 
-16 AVIALSMFAA
+16 MFAA
-26 LTARLWYLQILS
+26 LTARLWFLQVLS

-53 IRVPALRGRILDIDG
+53 IRVPALRGNILDVEG
-68 NTLVGNRL
+68 RTLVGNRL
-76 TTMVTINRREFEEAK
+76 TTMVTINRRELEEAE
-91 LTEDQRLEMLTE
+91 LTEDERLEMLTE

-109 RSGLLFKV
+109 RSGLLLKV
-117 SDIEEALADPS
+117 SDIESALSDPS
-128 FTRYDDIPVA
+128 FTRYDDIPIA

-175 GHILGWVGP
+175 GHVLGWVGP
-184 INDREYQSRKPPP
+184 INDREYQTRRPPP
-197 NKAYGLRDEIGK
+197 NKAYGIRDEIGK

-254 YLTIDIDVQSLLE
+254 YLTIDIDLQYLLE
-267 RQLERTIFSQR
+267 QQLERTIFSQR
-278 EQSPEKK
+278 EVEPEKD
-285 EDDEEDPIPYDV
+285 EDEEEDPLPYDV

-303 IIDPTNGNIVAI
+303 ILDPRNGDVLAI

-327 GGFTRDQWASLND
+327 GGFSREQWESLND
-340 PLNDLPMLNRAI
+340 PLNDLPMFNRAV

-368 AAWHEGVFGVGL
+368 AAWHENVFGVGL
-380 VKNAD
+380 VKDAD

-393 YRLQSCVGDVV
+393 YRLQSCVGATNA
-404 GSASAGGCIFRNA
+404 SASAGAGGCMFRNA

-425 DLIRAITVSSDVY
+425 DLVRAITVSSDVY

-446 YINPVHNETGIQD
+446 YINPLHNETGIQD
-459 AAREY
+459 AAAAY
-464 GMGFESG
+464 GMGSETG
-471 IALPFEQSG
+471 IALPYEQAG

-485 ENRRER
+485 QNRQER
-491 HEDNPLAF
+491 HENNPIAF
-499 PTGDWY
+499 PNGEWY

-524 QLTNAYATFANNGVL
+524 QLANAYATFANNGTL
-539 RSPNIALKVVTQT
+539 RSPNIALRVETQT
-552 GETIREF
+552 GELVREF
-559 DERILGEVEIDPEFY
+559 GERVLGEIEIDPEFRT
-574 SRALEGLLGVTTD
+574 RALEGILGVTTD
-587 EDGTGYDAFNT
+587 EDGTGYDAFNS
-598 RNYDGVFFPL
+598 RNFDGVFFPL
-608 EESPVAGKTGTAE
+608 ADSPVAGKTGTAE
-621 VRGKADTAVFAAF
+621 VRGKADSAVFAAF
-634 GPVDEPQFAI
+634 GPVEEPAYVMVTI
-644 SVFLEEAG
+644 LEEAG
-652 FGSRSAAPLVARVME
+652 FGSRSAAPQVARVL
-667 KLVTGTV
+667 KQIATDSV
-674 EEAPTAA
+674 EDAPTAA

-691 LCLEWLEWLDS
+691 LCLEWLEWLS
-702 DQLSN
+702 TDQLSN
-707 VGGSNSAVGADTG
+707 VGSSNSNSESG

-732 GEVIDC
+732 GEVINC
-738 TALLEDNGIT
+738 EELLLDNGIT

>member
-1 MNEMDKSVRYRLRIL
+1 MDKTFRYRLRIL

-26 LTARLWYLQILS
+26 LTARLWFLQVLS

-53 IRVPALRGRILDIDG
+53 IRVPALRGNILDVEG
-68 NTLVGNRL
+68 RTLVGNRL
-76 TTMVTINRREFEEAK
+76 TTMVTINRRELEEAE
-91 LTEDQRLEMLTE
+91 LTEDERLEMLTE

-109 RSGLLFKV
+109 RSGLLLKV
-117 SDIEEALADPS
+117 TDIESALSDPS
-128 FTRYDDIPVA
+128 FTRYDDIPIA

-175 GHILGWVGP
+175 GHVLGWVGP
-184 INDREYQSRKPPP
+184 INDREYETRRPPP
-197 NKAYGLRDEIGK
+197 NKAYGIRDEIGK

-254 YLTIDIDVQSLLE
+254 YLTIDIDLQYLLE
-267 RQLERTIFSQR
+267 QQLERTIFSQR
-278 EQSPEKK
+278 EVEPEKD
-285 EDDEEDPIPYDV
+285 EDEEEDPLPFDV

-303 IIDPTNGNIVAI
+303 ILDPRNGDVLAVT
-315 ASYPKFDPNDSI
+315 SYPKFDPNDSI
-327 GGFTRDQWASLND
+327 GGFSREQWESLND
-340 PLNDLPMLNRAI
+340 PLNDLPMFNRAV

-368 AAWHEGVFGVGL
+368 AAWHENVFGVGL
-380 VKNAD
+380 VKDAD

-393 YRLQSCVGDVV
+393 YRLQSCVGDTND
-404 GSASAGGCIFRNA
+404 SASAGGCMFRNA

-425 DLIRAITVSSDVY
+425 DLVRAITVSSDVY

-446 YINPVHNETGIQD
+446 YINPLHNETGIQD
-459 AAREY
+459 AAAAY
-464 GMGFESG
+464 GMGSETG
-471 IALPFEQSG
+471 IALPYEQAG

-485 ENRRER
+485 QNRQER
-491 HEDNPLAF
+491 HENNPIAF
-499 PTGDWY
+499 PNGEWY

-524 QLTNAYATFANNGVL
+524 QLANAYATFANNGTL
-539 RSPNIALKVVTQT
+539 RSPNIALRVETQT
-552 GETIREF
+552 GELVREF
-559 DERILGEVEIDPEFY
+559 GERVLGEIEIDPEFRT
-574 SRALEGLLGVTTD
+574 RALEGLLGVTTD
-587 EDGTGYDAFNT
+587 EDGTGYDAFNS
-598 RNYDGVFFPL
+598 RNFDGVFFPL
-608 EESPVAGKTGTAE
+608 ADSPVAGKTGTAE

-634 GPVDEPQFAI
+634 GPVEEPAYVMVTI
-644 SVFLEEAG
+644 LEEAG
-652 FGSRSAAPLVARVME
+652 FGSRSAAPQVARVL
-667 KLVTGTV
+667 KQIATDSV
-674 EEAPTAA
+674 EDAPTAA

-691 LCLEWLEWLDS
+691 LCLEWLEWLS
-702 DQLSN
+702 TDQLSN
-707 VGGSNSAVGADTG
+707 VGSSNFNSESG

-732 GEVIDC
+732 GEVINC
-738 TALLEDNGIT
+738 EELLLDNGIT

>member
-16 AVIALSMFAA
+16 AVIGLSMFAA

-53 IRVPALRGRILDIDG
+53 IRVPALRGRILDVNG

-76 TTMVTINRREFEEAK
+76 TTMVTINRRELEEAE
-91 LTEDQRLEMLTE
+91 LTEDKRLEMLTE

-128 FTRYDDIPVA
+128 FSRYDDIPVA

-184 INDREYQSRKPPP
+184 INDREYEARKPPA

-235 QIVREREDLFIA
+235 QIVREREDLFVA

-267 RQLERTIFSQR
+267 RQLEKTIFSQR

-285 EDDEEDPIPYDV
+285 EDDEEDPVPYDV

-303 IIDPTNGNIVAI
+303 IIDPTNGNVVAI

-327 GGFTRDQWASLND
+327 GGFTREEWASLND

-380 VKNAD
+380 VKDAD

-393 YRLQSCVGDVV
+393 YRLQSCVGDAE

-446 YINPVHNETGIQD
+446 YINPLHNETGIQD

-491 HEDNPLAF
+491 HEANPLAF
-499 PTGDWY
+499 PTSDWY

-524 QLTNAYATFANNGVL
+524 QLTNAYATFANNGIL
-539 RSPNIALKVVTQT
+539 RAPNIALKVVTQT

-634 GPVDEPQFAI
+634 GPVDEPVFAI

-667 KLVTGTV
+667 KLVKGTV

-707 VGGSNSAVGADTG
+707 VGGSNSAVGTDTG

-732 GEVIDC
+732 GEVIGC
-738 TALLEDNGIT
+738 AALLEDNGIT
-748 VSIQ
+748 VGVQ

>member
-1 MNEMDKSVRYRLRIL
+1 MDKTFRYRLRIL

-26 LTARLWYLQILS
+26 LTARLWFLQVLS

-53 IRVPALRGRILDIDG
+53 IRVPALRGNILDVEG
-68 NTLVGNRL
+68 RTLVGNRL
-76 TTMVTINRREFEEAK
+76 TTMVTINRRELEEAE
-91 LTEDQRLEMLTE
+91 LTEDERLEMLTE

-109 RSGLLFKV
+109 RSGLLLKV
-117 SDIEEALADPS
+117 TDIESALSDPS
-128 FTRYDDIPVA
+128 FTRYDDIPIA

-175 GHILGWVGP
+175 GHVLGWVGP
-184 INDREYQSRKPPP
+184 INDREYETRRPPP
-197 NKAYGLRDEIGK
+197 NKAYGIRDEIGK

-254 YLTIDIDVQSLLE
+254 YLTIDIDLQYLLE
-267 RQLERTIFSQR
+267 QQLERTIFSQR
-278 EQSPEKK
+278 EVEPEKD
-285 EDDEEDPIPYDV
+285 EDEEEDPLPFDV

-303 IIDPTNGNIVAI
+303 ILDPRNGDVLAI
-315 ASYPKFDPNDSI
+315 TSYPKFDPNDSI
-327 GGFTRDQWASLND
+327 GGFSREQWESLND
-340 PLNDLPMLNRAI
+340 PLNDLPMFNRAV

-368 AAWHEGVFGVGL
+368 AAWHENVFGVGL
-380 VKNAD
+380 VKDAD

-393 YRLQSCVGDVV
+393 YRLQSCVGDTND
-404 GSASAGGCIFRNA
+404 SASAGGCMFRNA

-425 DLIRAITVSSDVY
+425 DLVRAITVSSDVY

-446 YINPVHNETGIQD
+446 YINPLHNETGIQD
-459 AAREY
+459 AAAAY
-464 GMGFESG
+464 GMGSETG
-471 IALPFEQSG
+471 IALPYEQAG

-485 ENRRER
+485 QNRQER
-491 HEDNPLAF
+491 HENNPIAF
-499 PTGDWY
+499 PNGEWY

-524 QLTNAYATFANNGVL
+524 QLANAYATFANNGTL
-539 RSPNIALKVVTQT
+539 RSPNIALRVETQT
-552 GETIREF
+552 GDLVREF
-559 DERILGEVEIDPEFY
+559 GERVLGEIEIDPEFRT
-574 SRALEGLLGVTTD
+574 RALEGLLGVTTD
-587 EDGTGYDAFNT
+587 EDGTGYDAFNS
-598 RNYDGVFFPL
+598 RNFDGVFFPL
-608 EESPVAGKTGTAE
+608 ADSPVAGKTGTAE
-621 VRGKADTAVFAAF
+621 VRGKADSAVFAAF
-634 GPVDEPQFAI
+634 GPVEEPAYVMVTI
-644 SVFLEEAG
+644 LEEAG
-652 FGSRSAAPLVARVME
+652 FGSRSAAPQVARVL
-667 KLVTGTV
+667 KQIATDSV
-674 EEAPTAA
+674 EDAPTAA

-691 LCLEWLEWLDS
+691 LCLEWLEWLS
-702 DQLSN
+702 TDQLSN
-707 VGGSNSAVGADTG
+707 VGSSNSNSESG

-732 GEVIDC
+732 GEVINC
-738 TALLEDNGIT
+738 EELLLDNGIT

>member
-1 MNEMDKSVRYRLRIL
+1 MDKTFRYRLRIL

-26 LTARLWYLQILS
+26 LTARLWFLQVLS

-53 IRVPALRGRILDIDG
+53 IRVPALRGNILDVEG
-68 NTLVGNRL
+68 RTLVGNRL
-76 TTMVTINRREFEEAK
+76 TTMVTINRRELEEAE
-91 LTEDQRLEMLTE
+91 LTEDERLEMLTE

-109 RSGLLFKV
+109 RSGLLLKV
-117 SDIEEALADPS
+117 TDIESALSDPS
-128 FTRYDDIPVA
+128 FTRYDDIPIA

-175 GHILGWVGP
+175 GHVLGWVGP
-184 INDREYQSRKPPP
+184 INDREYETRRPPP
-197 NKAYGLRDEIGK
+197 NKAYGIRDEIGK

-254 YLTIDIDVQSLLE
+254 YLTIDIDLQYLLE
-267 RQLERTIFSQR
+267 QQLERTIFSQR
-278 EQSPEKK
+278 EVEPEKD
-285 EDDEEDPIPYDV
+285 EDEEEDPLPFDV

-303 IIDPTNGNIVAI
+303 ILDPRNGDVLAVT
-315 ASYPKFDPNDSI
+315 SYPKFDPNDSI
-327 GGFTRDQWASLND
+327 GGFSREQWESLND
-340 PLNDLPMLNRAI
+340 PLNDLPMFNRAV

-368 AAWHEGVFGVGL
+368 AAWHENVFGVGL
-380 VKNAD
+380 VKDAD

-393 YRLQSCVGDVV
+393 YRLQSCVGDTND
-404 GSASAGGCIFRNA
+404 SASAGGCMFRNA

-425 DLIRAITVSSDVY
+425 DLVRAITVSSDVY

-446 YINPVHNETGIQD
+446 YINSLHNETGIQD
-459 AAREY
+459 AAAAY
-464 GMGFESG
+464 GMGSETG
-471 IALPFEQSG
+471 IALPYEQAG

-485 ENRRER
+485 QNRQER
-491 HEDNPLAF
+491 HENNPIAF
-499 PTGDWY
+499 PNGEWY

-524 QLTNAYATFANNGVL
+524 QLANAYATFANNGTL
-539 RSPNIALKVVTQT
+539 RSPNIALRVETQT
-552 GETIREF
+552 GELVREF
-559 DERILGEVEIDPEFY
+559 GERVLGEIEIDPEFRT
-574 SRALEGLLGVTTD
+574 RALEGLLGVTTD
-587 EDGTGYDAFNT
+587 EDGTGYDAFNS
-598 RNYDGVFFPL
+598 RNFDGVFFPL
-608 EESPVAGKTGTAE
+608 ADSPVAGKTGTAE

-634 GPVDEPQFAI
+634 GPVEEPAYVMVTI
-644 SVFLEEAG
+644 LEEAG
-652 FGSRSAAPLVARVME
+652 FGSRSAAPQVARVL
-667 KLVTGTV
+667 KQIATDSV
-674 EEAPTAA
+674 EDAPTAA

-691 LCLEWLEWLDS
+691 LCLEWLEWLS
-702 DQLSN
+702 TDQLSN
-707 VGGSNSAVGADTG
+707 VGSSNSNSESG

-732 GEVIDC
+732 GEVINC
-738 TALLEDNGIT
+738 EELLLDNGIT

>member
-1 MNEMDKSVRYRLRIL
+1 M
-16 AVIALSMFAA
+16 
-26 LTARLWYLQILS
+26 
-38 GEEAAAVAETNILRE
+38 
-53 IRVPALRGRILDIDG
+53 PALRGNILDVEG
-68 NTLVGNRL
+68 RTLVGNRL
-76 TTMVTINRREFEEAK
+76 TTMVTINRRELEEAE
-91 LTEDQRLEMLTE
+91 LTEDERLEMLTE

-109 RSGLLFKV
+109 RSGLLLKV
-117 SDIEEALADPS
+117 TDIESALSDPS
-128 FTRYDDIPVA
+128 FTRYDDIPIA

-175 GHILGWVGP
+175 GHVLGWVGP
-184 INDREYQSRKPPP
+184 INDREYETRRPPP
-197 NKAYGLRDEIGK
+197 NKAYGIRDEIGK

-254 YLTIDIDVQSLLE
+254 YLTIDIDLQYLLE
-267 RQLERTIFSQR
+267 QQLERTIFSQR
-278 EQSPEKK
+278 EVEPEKD
-285 EDDEEDPIPYDV
+285 EDEEEDPLPFDV

-303 IIDPTNGNIVAI
+303 ILDPRNGDVLAVT
-315 ASYPKFDPNDSI
+315 SYPKFDPNDSI
-327 GGFTRDQWASLND
+327 GGFSREQWESLND
-340 PLNDLPMLNRAI
+340 PLNDLPMFNRAV

-368 AAWHEGVFGVGL
+368 AAWHENVFGVGL
-380 VKNAD
+380 VKDAD

-393 YRLQSCVGDVV
+393 YRLQSCVGDTND
-404 GSASAGGCIFRNA
+404 SASAGGCMFRNA

-425 DLIRAITVSSDVY
+425 DLVRAITVSSDVY

-446 YINPVHNETGIQD
+446 YINPLHNETGMQD
-459 AAREY
+459 AAAAY
-464 GMGFESG
+464 GMGSETG
-471 IALPFEQSG
+471 IALPYEQAG

-485 ENRRER
+485 QNRQER
-491 HEDNPLAF
+491 HENNPIAF
-499 PTGDWY
+499 PNGEWY

-524 QLTNAYATFANNGVL
+524 QLANAYATFANNGTL
-539 RSPNIALKVVTQT
+539 RSPNIALRVETQT
-552 GETIREF
+552 GELVREF
-559 DERILGEVEIDPEFY
+559 GERVLGEIEIDPEFRT
-574 SRALEGLLGVTTD
+574 RALEGLLGVTTD
-587 EDGTGYDAFNT
+587 EDGTGYDAFNS
-598 RNYDGVFFPL
+598 RNFDGVFFPL
-608 EESPVAGKTGTAE
+608 ADSPVAGKTGTAE

-634 GPVDEPQFAI
+634 GPVEEPAYVMVTI
-644 SVFLEEAG
+644 LEEAG
-652 FGSRSAAPLVARVME
+652 FGSRSAAPQVARVL
-667 KLVTGTV
+667 KQIATDSV
-674 EEAPTAA
+674 EDAPTAA

-691 LCLEWLEWLDS
+691 LCLEWLEWLS
-702 DQLSN
+702 TDQLSN
-707 VGGSNSAVGADTG
+707 VGSSNSNSESG

-732 GEVIDC
+732 GEVINC
-738 TALLEDNGIT
+738 EELLLDNGIT

>member
-327 GGFTRDQWASLND
+327 GGFTRDEWASLND

-634 GPVDEPQFAI
+634 GPVDEPRFAM

-652 FGSRSAAPLVARVME
+652 FGSRSAAPFVARVME

-674 EEAPTAA
+674 EEA
-681 VSYARSAALP
+681 
-691 LCLEWLEWLDS
+691 
-702 DQLSN
+702 Q
-707 VGGSNSAVGADTG
+707 
-720 PVLEANGEVRVR
+720 
-732 GEVIDC
+732 
-738 TALLEDNGIT
+738 
-748 VSIQ
+748 QQQ